1 MKFFFFLLQECP
13 SNQVVVQFLQICRF
27 TTRRH
32 ASFILSLLFQNFQSL
47 DVTIKRLKTLD
58 GVLGVDKSVF
68 KLFVQP
74 HLGVVEHCVG
84 QQVFQTQVHHFDF
97 FYEVLILT

>member
-1 MKFFFFLLQECP
+1 MKFFFFLFQECLG
-13 SNQVVVQFLQICRF
+13 NQVVFQFLQIRRLA
-27 TTRRH
+27 TRRH

-47 DVTIKRLKTLD
+47 DVTIKRLETLN
-58 GVLGVDKSVF
+58 GVLGVEECVF